1 MGIIREKLSFFQLPR
16 EDLGSLIKAFF
27 FFYFVLCAWYS
38 IRPVRNEM
46 AVQAGLENLP
56 GLFVNSAPDY
66 VDCKPNLFM
75 GGV

>member
-46 AVQAGLENLP
+46 AVQAGLENV
-56 GLFVNSAPDY
+56 FAEKD
-66 VDCKPNLFM
+66 FQE
-75 GGV
+75 